1 MVKFISLLLASAL
14 IGMAISSCTT
24 TDKPIETEEEIPLP
38 SGEGMPDTLVYQQAK
53 KISQEAFAALS
64 GALQK
69 AIAEGSVLNAI
80 DLCKTQAGTLTR
92 DLGRTH
98 NVDVKRIA
106 VRYRNPA
113 NAVNATEI
121 QLFEDWST
129 QLSRGEEPAA
139 VVLHEDGNQ
148 IWYGAIR
155 IGSPLCLQCHGEEGK
170 DIAEATLAQ
179 LQSTYPEDR
188 ATGFAMGD
196 LRGAWK
202 ISYAGN

>member
-1 MVKFISLLLASAL
+1 MVKFTSLLLASAL
-14 IGMAISSCTT
+14 MGMGISSCTT
-24 TDKPIETEEEIPLP
+24 ADKPTETEEETPLP
-38 SGEGMPDTLVYQQAK
+38 SGESMPDTLVHQQAK

-69 AIAEGSVLNAI
+69 AMTEGGVITAI
-80 DLCKTQAGTLTR
+80 DVCKTQAIPLTN
-92 DLGRTH
+92 GVGEA
-98 NVDVKRIA
+98 NQVEVKRIA
-106 VRYRNPA
+106 VRYRNPE
-113 NAVNATEI
+113 NAVNGAEM

-129 QLSRGEEPAA
+129 QIGRGEDPAA
-139 VVLHEDGNQ
+139 VVLHEGQNR

-155 IGSPLCLQCHGEEGK
+155 LANPLCLQCHGEPGK

-179 LQSTYPEDR
+179 LRSAYPDDR

-202 ISYAGN
+202 ISFEGH